1 LGKGLASG
9 THDVKGINP
18 LSPALEVRSLSFWV
32 VETQHDI
39 PEGDQ
44 LLSEKDSLVALC
56 KYLIDQ
62 WLVQLMRENSS
73 LPDRFGTNKQNS
85 PRSSNGRPKPPGM
98 SLYSSIGVPPY

>member
-32 VETQHDI
+32 VEPQHNI
-39 PEGDQ
+39 PEGDE

-56 KYLIDQ
+56 KYFNRSVAGAIDE
-62 WLVQLMRENSS
+62 REFLTS
-73 LPDRFGTNKQNS
+73 
-85 PRSSNGRPKPPGM
+85 
-98 SLYSSIGVPPY
+98 